1 MIDLY
6 YDLTP
11 NGRKIHM
18 ALEELQLPYEV
29 TWVAVK
35 EGEQFSEDFLRV
47 NPNAKIPAIVDHDG
61 PGGRPVRIFESGAIL
76 QYLAEKTGRLLPG
89 DPVERW
95 EAICWVTWQVANQ
108 GPAAGNAAHF
118 TTYAPDAGVHDEYST
133 ARFVNET
140 KRTCEVLEALLADGR
155 EFLVGDE
162 FSIAD
167 LACFPWTR
175 VLKAYSVA
183 MADYPALEAW
193 SQRISDRP
201 SAKSRVAER
210 PASSGMPTGLS
221 SEQYQRLFGV
231 APTSTPSPSPA
242 PV

>member
-18 ALEELQLPYEV
+18 ALEELGLPYEV
-29 TWVAVK
+29 HWVAVK
-35 EGEQFSEDFLRV
+35 EGEQFTAEFQRI

-61 PGGRPVRIFESGAIL
+61 PDGRPVRIFESGAIL
-76 QYLAEKTGRLLPG
+76 QYLASKTGRLLPE
-89 DPVERW
+89 DENERW
-95 EAICWVTWQVANQ
+95 EATCWVYWQVANQ

-118 TTYAPDAGVHDEYST
+118 TTYAPDAGVVDEYST

-140 KRTCEVLEALLADGR
+140 KRTCDVLESQLADGR
-155 EFLVGDE
+155 EFLVGDDL
-162 FSIAD
+162 SIAD

-175 VLKAYSVA
+175 VLKAYGVA
-183 MADYPALEAW
+183 LADYPALAAW

-201 SAKSRVAER
+201 SAKVRVAER
-210 PASSGMPTGLS
+210 PAGSGTPTGLS

-231 APTSTPSPSPA
+231 APTPTPASAPA
-242 PV
+242 PG